1 MGDLVEFSCRG
12 QVAPEW
18 LFHNDA
24 CMLGQVRRAE
34 TLDDRL
40 EERRRNSQIMRRS
53 PRVTERLFDGY
64 ECARGLIV
72 STHILEQRQ
81 KTFERLFVIDST
93 RALNT
98 VRHPIVQT
106 RHPPIRKG
114 NADHWNFQ
122 GPSLYHCIECRKNHL
137 VGQVARHTEEH
148 QRIRMLPRHK
158 APAPSLTSA
167 STVSGLRS

>member
-40 EERRRNSQIMRRS
+40 EERWRNSQIMRRS

-64 ECARGLIV
+64 ECARGFIV
-72 STHILEQRQ
+72 PTHILEQRQ
-81 KTFERLFVIDST
+81 KTFERLFVINS
-93 RALNT
+93 RSEERR
-98 VRHPIVQT
+98 VG
-106 RHPPIRKG
+106 K
-114 NADHWNFQ
+114 
-122 GPSLYHCIECRKNHL
+122 ECRSRWSPYH
-137 VGQVARHTEEH
+137 
-148 QRIRMLPRHK
+148 
-158 APAPSLTSA
+158 
-167 STVSGLRS
+167 